1 MTIGAMKD
9 RLSVK
14 TEKRT
19 DNGRGGWTIDE
30 VDLGIYWG
38 EIIPMSTRERLQFRQ
53 ADKEINTTIRM
64 RANDMI
70 TINSVFYAR
79 GNKYTIDDIVEID
92 GFLNIAAVGE
102 RLGQ

>member
-9 RLSVK
+9 RLTVK
-14 TEKRT
+14 TMQRI
-19 DNGRGGWTIDE
+19 DNGRGGWTTKEI
-30 VDLGIYWG
+30 DLGTYWG
-38 EIIPMSTRERLQFRQ
+38 EIVPLSTRQMIQFRQ
-53 ADKEINTTIRM
+53 ADQEINTTIKM

-79 GNKYTIDDIVEID
+79 GNKYTIEDIVEVD

-102 RLGQ
+102 KLGQ

>member
-14 TEKRT
+14 TIQRI
-19 DNGRGGWTIDE
+19 DNGRGGWTDKEI
-30 VDLGIYWG
+30 DLGVYWG

-53 ADKEINTTIRM
+53 ADKEVNTTIRM